1 MLDFMIIKQ
10 NWSYDD
16 MYQFLA
22 YVTGFIKQD
31 LLSCKNVLEFERKM
45 WERAPLIDDYD
56 FYTCLFNAH

>member
-10 NWSYDD
+10 NRNYED

-22 YVTGFIKQD
+22 FVTGFIKQD

-45 WERAPLIDDYD
+45 RERASKIDDYD